1 MGIYCY
7 GLLVKP
13 YKAKLEDGTEIQ
25 VHLMNFMFNGGSF
38 YAPSKLQAARVARM
52 ENVWE
57 SKTLPGYVMRSSEEK
72 PALHSPVYKFT
83 GNSPLWVDC
92 DKFPG
97 ELIGYV
103 NAIVRGVLHVGFCR
117 HEARDPKTTFPP
129 FSLETGQDICKN
141 CGDLFGPENVV
152 RAKAYV
158 AELDRRRAEEKA
170 AQEAADK
177 AYAEARARGD
187 AFLSQ
192 IRTAGTFRV
201 NVLVEANG
209 WCSNELRFPTEEMA
223 NIYARELLRQ
233 PGVKDVNVVK
243 A

>member
-13 YKAKLEDGTEIQ
+13 HKAKLEDGTEIQ
-25 VHLMNFMFNGGSF
+25 VHLLNFMFNGGSF
-38 YAPSKLQAARVARM
+38 FGPGNLQKAMMARTEKA
-52 ENVWE
+52 WE
-57 SKTLPGYVMRSSEEK
+57 GKALPMYVMETQDGKPRS
-72 PALHSPVYKFT
+72 HSSVYKFT
-83 GNSPLWVDC
+83 GHEPLWVDC

-97 ELIGYV
+97 ERIGYV
-103 NAIVRGVLHVGFCR
+103 NEIVRGVLHVGPCR

-129 FSLETGQDICKN
+129 FDLATGRDICKN
-141 CGDLFGPENVV
+141 CGELFGPENVV
-152 RAKAYV
+152 RAQAYV

-177 AYAEARARGD
+177 AHAEARARGT

-209 WCSNELRFPTEEMA
+209 WCSSEFRFPTEEMA
-223 NIYARELLRQ
+223 NVYARELLGK
-233 PGVKDVNVVK
+233 PGVKDVSVVK